1 MRAFVSGLTDHRGMT
16 QMWTFVAADDESTA
30 RERALLHVGHLDT
43 AAPGSTS
50 EAIEFE
56 PGRWR
61 VKVAVQR
68 LPID

>member
-1 MRAFVSGLTDHRGMT
+1 
-16 QMWTFVAADDESTA
+16 MWTFVAADDESTA